1 MINDGMFRI
10 LVEKIIDNPDDY
22 SKDDIYIAFLE
33 MTERYLIE
41 MITTSSL
48 EKALTE
54 GMDEEDAAE
63 CIEEAMSSNPDVREL
78 DWTNAQ
84 EPDIRLIIKNLMDFI
99 ENDMG
104 INIE

>member
-1 MINDGMFRI
+1 MINDGIFRV

-41 MITTSSL
+41 MVTTSSL

-54 GMDEEDAAE
+54 GMDKEDADK
-63 CIEEAMSSNPDVREL
+63 CIEEAVSNDPYVEEL
-78 DWTNAQ
+78 DMMNAQ
-84 EPDIRLIIKNLMDFI
+84 EPDIRLIIKNLMDYI

>member
-1 MINDGMFRI
+1 MINDGIFRV
-10 LVEKIIDNPDDY
+10 LVENIIDNPDDY

-41 MITTSSL
+41 MVTTSSL

-54 GMDEEDAAE
+54 GMDKEDADK
-63 CIEEAMSSNPDVREL
+63 CIEEVVSSDPDVEEL
-78 DWTNAQ
+78 DIKNAE
-84 EPDIRLIIKNLMDFI
+84 EPDIRIIIKNLMDFI

-104 INIE
+104 LNIE